1 MAMGA
6 GDVALLRILVMKERV
21 IVMDL
26 VMEVVMMDT
35 RAVKE
40 ILCVGAIIVRSL
52 ACSTMRRMTVVR
64 SPQLPVVSKNQSQL
78 SSLGHH

>member
-1 MAMGA
+1 MVAE
-6 GDVALLRILVMKERV
+6 DVALRRILAMKERV

-40 ILCVGAIIVRSL
+40 ILYVGAIIVRSL
-52 ACSTMRRMTVVR
+52 VCFTMRRMTVVR
-64 SPQLPVVSKNQSQL
+64 NPQLPVLSKNQDQL
-78 SSLGHH
+78 SSLGLH